1 MWISDD
7 MERRFYS
14 KQEISIIKLMYKS
27 GCSDD
32 EIAKALNRTPI
43 AIKIKRQRLDLA
55 KRFVEK
61 RNWEEWETEYLK
73 ENYEKIGI
81 SAIMEHLGRSYNS
94 VVVKAAKNNIRTKKR
109 CSLEERKK
117 QADDIQKLANEG
129 YYASEISKKLRIN
142 DTTVY
147 SRRVEFGLKIIDGHD
162 TERYQLKM
170 EKLSKMFWAKG
181 RGYKCK
187 MKKR

>member
-1 MWISDD
+1 

-73 ENYEKIGI
+73 ENYEKLGI
-81 SAIMEHLGRSYNS
+81 YAIMEHLGRSYNS

-117 QADDIQKLANEG
+117 QADDIQELADKG
-129 YYASEISKKLRIN
+129 YYASEISKMLKIN

-147 SRRVEFGLKIIDGHD
+147 SRRIEFGLTIIDGHD
-162 TERYQLKM
+162 TERYHLKM
-170 EKLSKMFWAKG
+170 EKISKIFWSKG
-181 RGYKCK
+181 RG
-187 MKKR
+187 

>member
-1 MWISDD
+1 MAGRI
-7 MERRFYS
+7 YS
-14 KQEISIIKLMYKS
+14 EKEISTIKSMYRN
-27 GCSDD
+27 GCSDE
-32 EIAKALNRTPI
+32 EIAKALNRSII

-55 KRFVEK
+55 LRFVEK

-73 ENYEKIGI
+73 ENYEKLGI

-94 VVVKAAKNNIRTKKR
+94 VVLKAAKNNTRTKKR

-117 QADDIQKLANEG
+117 QSDDIQELADKG
-129 YYASEISKKLRIN
+129 YYASEISKMLKIN